1 MGKQEKLVKNLI
13 FFTIGNFASKLLSFL
28 LVPFYTAVLTTAEY
42 GVADMI
48 TTTVNLVLPI
58 FSLLIYEA
66 VLRFALDNDSDK
78 KSVFSV
84 GVYTVI
90 VGSVLLAAASQILRF
105 FDSYKEYVS
114 LFILCYVSIVFYN
127 LILQFVK
134 GIEKTILY
142 SAAGVINT
150 FLFLGCNIVFV
161 LLLKWGAKGYI
172 LSFIVGHA
180 VSAIIAFAAAKLN
193 RYIIPPKSI
202 DSAYYKDMIAYSWP
216 MIPNA
221 ISWWIS
227 NSSDRYMV
235 TYFCG
240 LSANGIYSVA
250 YKIPSIL
257 TIILNIFIGAW
268 QISAVEDFGSEE
280 SKKFYSDIY
289 KKYETVL
296 FVGSAGI
303 IGVTKILAKL
313 LFSAEFY
320 NAWSFVP
327 ILVLAFVFNSLGAFY
342 GSVYTSAKETKMLM
356 KSTVISAVLN
366 IIVNFILI
374 PKMGPTGAAI
384 ATLISY
390 IALWLIRAIDSKR
403 IIRIEVDT
411 LKNIIMFFVIFA
423 ECIFICMDMNPY
435 YIVSGI
441 SILIV
446 VAICFKDLLG
456 IVKPVFRK
464 IFNKR

>member
-1 MGKQEKLVKNLI
+1 LGKQEKLVKNII

-28 LVPFYTAVLTTAEY
+28 LVPFYTAVLSTAEY
-42 GVADMI
+42 GVADML
-48 TTTVNLVLPI
+48 TTTVNLVLPV

-66 VLRFALDNDSDK
+66 VLRFALDKDSDK

-84 GVYTVI
+84 GLYTVI
-90 VGSVLLAAASQILRF
+90 VGCVLLSVAAQVLRF
-105 FDSYKEYVS
+105 FESYREYVL
-114 LFILCYVSIVFYN
+114 LFVLYYISIAFYN
-127 LILQFVK
+127 LVLQFVK

-150 FLFLGCNIVFV
+150 FLYLGCNIIFV

-172 LSFIVGHA
+172 LSFIVGHTASA
-180 VSAIIAFAAAKLN
+180 VIAFAVAKLHK
-193 RYIIPPKSI
+193 YIISPKRI
-202 DSAYYKDMIAYSWP
+202 DNTYLKSMVEYSWP

-257 TIILNIFIGAW
+257 TIVLNIFISAW

-280 SKKFYSDIY
+280 SRKFYSDIY
-289 KKYETVL
+289 SKYETVL
-296 FVGSAGI
+296 FVGSAAI
-303 IGVTKILAKL
+303 IGVTKILAKF

-320 NAWSFVP
+320 TAWEFVP

-342 GSVYTSAKETKMLM
+342 GSIYTSAKETKMMM
-356 KSTVISAVLN
+356 KSTLISAVIN
-366 IIVNFILI
+366 IAVNFVLI
-374 PKMGPTGAAI
+374 PKMGPSGAAV

-403 IIRIEVDT
+403 IIAVSVNIP
-411 LKNIIMFFVIFA
+411 KNAVIFAVLFA
-423 ECIFICMDMNPY
+423 ECILVCLDKNPY
-435 YIVSGI
+435 YIVSVI
-441 SILIV
+441 AFVLIC
-446 VAICFKDLLG
+446 AICFKD
-456 IVKPVFRK
+456 IIKIIKPVLNKVFKRK
-464 IFNKR
+464 